1 MHHDIGGN
9 YKLIAAVISG
19 TIHKQQDELP
29 GIFLSQGVQEN
40 LEVFRIGRRHD
51 QIDASSVLWADSAI

>member
-29 GIFLSQGVQEN
+29 GYFLAK
-40 LEVFRIGRRHD
+40 VFRKIWKH
-51 QIDASSVLWADSAI
+51 SVSGAGMIR